1 MHADELDIDADLVR
15 RLVAAQFPQWAELPL
30 TPVEPRGTDNALYR
44 LGEDM
49 VARLP
54 TRERTSAT
62 LKKEQRWLPRLAPQ
76 LPLAVP
82 LPLANGMPSE
92 DYPLEWAIYRW
103 LKGENATA
111 ERVTDIHRL
120 ATDLAQFVGALQQ
133 IDAADGPPPG
143 EHNFGRGSPLSTRDK
158 AARAAIVSLDDSI
171 DTAMV
176 TAAWE
181 TALEAPDWAHA
192 PVWFHGD
199 LDARNMLVA
208 EGRLTAIV
216 DFGCLGVGD
225 PACDVAVA
233 WKVLS
238 ADTRPV
244 FRDALSVDDA
254 TWARARGWALSQ
266 ALIALPYYTM
276 ETNPS
281 LILEAQRWLT
291 EVLADAEVSR
301 TT

>member
-1 MHADELDIDADLVR
+1 MHVDELDIDADLVR

-30 TPVEPRGTDNALYR
+30 TAVDPRGTDNALYR

-62 LKKEQRWLPRLAPQ
+62 LKKEQRWLPKLAPL

-82 LPLANGMPSE
+82 LPLADGMPSE
-92 DYPLEWAIYRW
+92 DYPLEWAIYGW
-103 LKGENATA
+103 LDGENATD
-111 ERVTDIHRL
+111 ERVTDLNRL
-120 ATDLAQFVGALQQ
+120 AIDLAQFVSALQQ
-133 IDAADGPPPG
+133 IDVAGGPPPG
-143 EHNFGRGSPLSTRDK
+143 EHNFGRGGPLSTRDK
-158 AARAAIVSLDDSI
+158 ATRAGIVSLSGSI
-171 DTAMV
+171 DTTVV

-181 TALEAPDWAHA
+181 TALEASDWGRP

-208 EGRLTAIV
+208 EGRLTAVV

-225 PACDVAVA
+225 PACDVMVA

-238 ADTRPV
+238 AETRGV
-244 FRDALSVDDA
+244 FRDALAVDDA

-266 ALIALPYYTM
+266 AVIALPYYTM
-276 ETNPS
+276 DTNPS
-281 LILEAQRWLT
+281 LVVEAQRWLA
-291 EVLADAEVSR
+291 EVLIDA
-301 TT
+301 

>member
-1 MHADELDIDADLVR
+1 MHADELDIDTGLVR

-49 VARLP
+49 VTRLP
-54 TRERTSAT
+54 TRKRTSAT
-62 LKKEQRWLPRLAPQ
+62 LKKERRWLPELAPH

-82 LPLANGMPSE
+82 LPLADGMPSE
-92 DYPLEWAIYRW
+92 EYPLEWAIYRW
-103 LKGENATA
+103 LEGVNATE
-111 ERVTDIHRL
+111 ERVTDPKRL
-120 ATDLAQFVGALQQ
+120 GIDLAEFVGALQQ

-143 EHNFGRGSPLSTRDK
+143 PHNFGRGAPLSTRDK
-158 AARAAIVSLDDSI
+158 PTRTAILSLGDSV
-171 DTAMV
+171 DTTAV
-176 TAAWE
+176 TTAWE
-181 TALEAPDWAHA
+181 AALAAPEWGRP
-192 PVWFHGD
+192 PVWVHGD

-208 EGRLTAIV
+208 QGRLTAVV

-225 PACDVAVA
+225 PACDVMVA

-238 ADTRPV
+238 ADTRGA

-276 ETNPS
+276 DTNPS
-281 LILEAQRWLT
+281 LVLEAKRWLA
-291 EVLADAEVSR
+291 EVLADV
-301 TT
+301 